1 MKFLEKILFVL
12 CVVAVAVSPVFVFAD
27 VTINVNIPGSQAVS
41 ASNPCTTVINFYWFA
56 LMISGILAFG
66 AIVWGGIKYF
76 LAAGNPSGQ
85 TEGREWIMGAL
96 LGILLLASTY
106 LVLSIINPALITCQI
121 PQLSQLPQTA
131 TSSSSTVIPS
141 SSNGPAR

>member
-1 MKFLEKILFVL
+1 MRKWTSFLSILTGTASAITVK
-12 CVVAVAVSPVFVFAD
+12 AAS
-27 VTINVNIPGSQAVS
+27 INVNIPGSQAVS

-66 AIVWGGIKYF
+66 AIVWGGIKYS